1 MRARKEGLY
10 RNWRNPPVP
19 RRKTSEQG
27 KRRQRR
33 PRPEGGRW
41 VRSSREAPRAGR
53 PHFACFSRA
62 RRAENPTSLPAAA
75 TNDPPSTSTSDVLA
89 QRPLSPPP
97 LPKKVRSTYP
107 AHRLDWATL
116 LRRTFGIDVLHCD
129 EKVAQKILAHLAL
142 PTQAPASSP
151 VHTPL
156 QAAECTG
163 WDDQDG
169 IDPIPR
175 CWQH

>member
-1 MRARKEGLY
+1 
-10 RNWRNPPVP
+10 
-19 RRKTSEQG
+19 
-27 KRRQRR
+27 
-33 PRPEGGRW
+33 
-41 VRSSREAPRAGR
+41 
-53 PHFACFSRA
+53 
-62 RRAENPTSLPAAA
+62 LPASPEPGAPKLQTFPKATAINDSLGAA
-75 TNDPPSTSTSDVLA
+75 TSDVPA
-89 QRPLSPPP
+89 GRPLSPPP
-97 LPKKVRSTYP
+97 LLPKVRSVRP
-107 AHRLDWATL
+107 ASRLDWATL